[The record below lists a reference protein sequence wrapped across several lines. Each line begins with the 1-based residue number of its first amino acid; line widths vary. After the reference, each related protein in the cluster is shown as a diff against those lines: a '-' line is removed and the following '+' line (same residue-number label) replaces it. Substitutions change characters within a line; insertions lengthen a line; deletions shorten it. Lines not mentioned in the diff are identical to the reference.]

1 MAAIMNSTPRGE
13 SISEVTRRAFDI
25 FLAVVFLLTLLLPM
39 ALIAIA
45 IVLESGW
52 PVFFS
57 HTRLGLHGRSFRMH
71 KFRKFHKDCSSN
83 GLQVTLDDDARLTK
97 VGRFLRSTK
106 LDELPQ
112 LWNVLIGDMS
122 VIGPRP
128 ELTGYADCFK
138 DGFEEILKYKPGILG
153 PTQVIFRDEAAL
165 FPTVGDVE
173 DFYQKFLFP
182 TKARIDLDYYS
193 RRSLWGDAGWL
204 VRGVLATLRANRHH
218 APVQSVG
225 ELPGSKFR

>member
-1 MAAIMNSTPRGE
+1 
-13 SISEVTRRAFDI
+13 
-25 FLAVVFLLTLLLPM
+25 M

-45 IVLESGW
+45 IVLESGR

-57 HTRLGLHGRSFRMH
+57 HTRLGLYGRPFRMH
-71 KFRKFHKDCSSN
+71 KFRKFRKDCSSN

-112 LWNVLIGDMS
+112 LWNILIGDMS

-128 ELTGYADCFK
+128 ESTGYADCFK
-138 DGFEEILKYKPGILG
+138 DGFEEILNYKPGLLG
-153 PTQVIFRDEAAL
+153 PTQVKFRDEAAL
-165 FPTVGDVE
+165 FPATGDID
-173 DFYQKFLFP
+173 DFYRTFLFP

-193 RRSLWGDAGWL
+193 ARSLWGDAGWL
-204 VRGVLATLRANRHH
+204 VHGVLATIGAGRNHTPLKASETRNSPPASTN
-218 APVQSVG
+218 V
-225 ELPGSKFR
+225 